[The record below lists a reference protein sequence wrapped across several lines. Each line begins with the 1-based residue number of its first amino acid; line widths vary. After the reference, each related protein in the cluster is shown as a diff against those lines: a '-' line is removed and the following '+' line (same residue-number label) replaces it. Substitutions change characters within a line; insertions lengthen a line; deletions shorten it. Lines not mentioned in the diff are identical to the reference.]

1 MYEDEKDRCK
11 NIEDDVLDGELEE
24 NDYNDPGS
32 FEHNTQKLSKVLV
45 KAGKDGFQNPE
56 IVMEALGTLIEVA
69 SDTIKYVSEQETKQV
84 EIRAHRDIAVAQIN
98 ATTELIKQYLDKT
111 FDERKD
117 IFNKQFQVVDEAL
130 RTGNTE
136 MLSYGLSAIN
146 QLAAQ
151 NPLKNLADIH
161 QFQQA
166 LMDDDY
172 EFDI

>member
-1 MYEDEKDRCK
+1 MCEY
-11 NIEDDVLDGELEE
+11 IEDKELVGELEE
-24 NDYNDPGS
+24 DGDSEPGS
-32 FEHNTQKLSKVLV
+32 FEHNTQKLSGVLM
-45 KAGKDGFQNPE
+45 KAGKEGFQNPAV
-56 IVMEALGTLIEVA
+56 VMEAIGTLAEVA
-69 SDTIKYVSEQETKQV
+69 VDTIKYVSQQETKQI
-84 EIRAHRDIAVAQIN
+84 EIRAKRDVAVAKIN

-136 MLSYGLSAIN
+136 MLSQSLNAIN